1 MLVSTRGEGSARS
14 KSWVQKPGFSSC
26 KTQAPIIYG
35 QRWHRDML
43 VQLTLDAAVRQ
54 IKAGP
59 GSASTEILDLLVE
72 TGAGVARLLAIRDE
86 FVDPVGPEDQTC
98 IRLRR
103 SMVLK
108 EPRLS
113 NARLIWSMRKKIV
126 PPADRLRILMR
137 LQAAQAAGLPI
148 SALIPCVAAA
158 SIEAVDAILSLAC
171 EGLLSLDIDIPLV
184 PETIVRI
191 RPAPNGP
198 DGSDASRSHSL
209 NPETRF
215 AEQPK

>member
-1 MLVSTRGEGSARS
+1 MLVSKRGDEPL
-14 KSWVQKPGFSSC
+14 KSQLPAQKPGFSSC
-26 KTQAPIIYG
+26 KTRSSIVYA
-35 QRWHRDML
+35 QRWHRDL
-43 VQLTLDAAVRQ
+43 LIQLTLDAAVQQ
-54 IKAGP
+54 ITANP
-59 GSASTEILDLLVE
+59 GSASPEILDLLVE

-86 FVDPVGPEDQTC
+86 FVDPAGVKDQNC
-98 IRLRR
+98 IRLHR

-137 LQAAQAAGLPI
+137 LQIAHDAGLPI
-148 SALIPCVAAA
+148 STLIPCVAAG

-171 EGLLSLDIDIPLV
+171 EGLLSLDIDRPMA

-191 RPAPNGP
+191 RPPG
-198 DGSDASRSHSL
+198 
-209 NPETRF
+209 
-215 AEQPK
+215 